1 MSPKILDKFW
11 NLIGLGDD
19 ELDDDDVNNGDEEFE
34 SQEIRVVQPPRKP
47 SGNVVGL
54 PSVKASSKLVIYSPT
69 RFEDVQVIVDHL
81 KSRRPIIINLE
92 GVDSGLAKSLLDF
105 ICGATYALDGGMQKV
120 NGSIFLIAPKD
131 IDVASNLK
139 DSLLAKDALVKN
151 LDPSLPA
158 GGGTHD

>member
-1 MSPKILDKFW
+1 P
-11 NLIGLGDD
+11 
-19 ELDDDDVNNGDEEFE
+19 
-34 SQEIRVVQPPRKP
+34 
-47 SGNVVGL
+47 
-54 PSVKASSKLVIYSPT
+54 A

-92 GVDSGLAKSLLDF
+92 GVDNTLAKSLLDF

-131 IDVASNLK
+131 MDVASNLK

-151 LDPSLPA
+151 LDPHLPA
-158 GGGTHD
+158 GGGSND